1 VTSLSRASSRVTI
14 DKGSLADENNREE
27 RLDLLL
33 NPSSSITFDL
43 GKRGHGGGM
52 GLLSLSRGGASVAL
66 DRPDASL
73 LLLGSHCNLL
83 DDTDA
88 ARLNVMSNEDVED
101 YDEVYDD
108 DLEAVEVQ
116 LVQPAAERS
125 ARKDYANDTRPL
137 VWLRVVNCDYF
148 VFKLFLRP
156 PFVSWFFSIDAD
168 RSIVSFNYMG
178 IICLQYIY

>member
-137 VWLRVVNCDYF
+137 VWLVWLRVVTTLFSNCFYDLR
-148 VFKLFLRP
+148 LFP
-156 PFVSWFFSIDAD
+156 GFFPLTPTDLLW
-168 RSIVSFNYMG
+168 VL
-178 IICLQYIY
+178 IIWA